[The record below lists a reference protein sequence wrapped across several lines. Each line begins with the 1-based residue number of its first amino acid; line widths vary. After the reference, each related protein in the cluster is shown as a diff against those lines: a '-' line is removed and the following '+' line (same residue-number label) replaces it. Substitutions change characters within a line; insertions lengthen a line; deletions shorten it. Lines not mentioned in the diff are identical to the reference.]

1 MRRFL
6 GRQIVLQCGLREI
19 AYPAKQVKLERR
31 HPQPHLIMAL
41 HLDASAPAQVSR
53 QTLTGRA
60 PLKAHSWQLIG
71 TLDAIQRPGSLD
83 VEQALAQVTIV
94 AQRQLHQRPQAG
106 IRDKTR
112 PV

>member
-1 MRRFL
+1 MRCFL

-31 HPQPHLIMAL
+31 HPQPHLITAL
-41 HLDASAPAQVSR
+41 HPGASAPAQICW
-53 QTLTGRA
+53 QTLAGTA
-60 PLKAHSWQLIG
+60 PLQAHPRQLIG
-71 TLDAIQRPGSLD
+71 TLDAIQRPRSLD

-94 AQRQLHQRPQAG
+94 GQRQLYQRPQAG